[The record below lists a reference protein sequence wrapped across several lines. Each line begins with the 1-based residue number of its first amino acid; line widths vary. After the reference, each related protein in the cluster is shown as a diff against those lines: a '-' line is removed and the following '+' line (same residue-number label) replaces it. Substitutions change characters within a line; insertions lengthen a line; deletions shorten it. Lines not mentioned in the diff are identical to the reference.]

1 MDNYRNPPLPL
12 TMATVPSEDGH
23 GTKALGPSDSSDSG
37 SDVAGGDAPAL
48 LGDSDLDGDSDSAGT
63 GERATVGRDDTQ
75 PASRDVATDRATTAD
90 DPGLGLVHG
99 PQSPE
104 GETVH
109 PTPADDEPA

>member
-1 MDNYRNPPLPL
+1 
-12 TMATVPSEDGH
+12 MAAVPAQDGH

-75 PASRDVATDRATTAD
+75 PASRDVAPDRATTAD
-90 DPGLGLVHG
+90 DPGLGLVDG
-99 PQSPE
+99 PQSSE
-104 GETVH
+104 GETVRS
-109 PTPADDEPA
+109 TPAEDEAA